1 MLTTGRRVRKVL
13 ADIKVD
19 LSEAAIEQSANRV
32 RLDTE
37 RLQLEY
43 RRNDPADR
51 GAAVPPPP
59 PKPTNTE

>member
-1 MLTTGRRVRKVL
+1 ML